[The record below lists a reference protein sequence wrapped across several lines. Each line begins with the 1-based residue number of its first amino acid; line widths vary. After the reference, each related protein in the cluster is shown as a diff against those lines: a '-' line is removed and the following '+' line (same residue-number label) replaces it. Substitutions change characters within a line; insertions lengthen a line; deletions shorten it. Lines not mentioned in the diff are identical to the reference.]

1 MLNVISENSVIISLI
16 FFSVCSEISVKKKK
30 ELRDRSDICIS
41 DLEQIWVLFF
51 TSVIHLPQNQH

>member
-16 FFSVCSEISVKKKK
+16 FFECLLGNICKKKK